1 MSSPS
6 STLLPIQFLNAGN
19 LVTAG
24 LQLYRRHFKSYFRL
38 ALLAGAWLY
47 LPIVILV
54 VAVFIGIFSSGELDS
69 SDELSGAS
77 AALIGLLFLVGLPI
91 WLSVCLAKYQAFS
104 AAISRLAFQQ
114 LINSPETASEAS
126 RYTNSRMWGFWL
138 IGFFV
143 SLIFGAVAFGLYIL
157 LILAAVIFAVVIGGT
172 GIGQGGTDPTNPAF
186 IAGFIAVIGLGILVI
201 VIPTLMFLFW
211 LFARLLVA
219 EVPYAIDREITPT
232 GSLGRSWDLT
242 DKSGWR
248 IITALVIL
256 AVVLFPIQFFQQTIS
271 ILVQSIGV
279 IADADQTS
287 GIFVIAVVIGY
298 AVSLLVSLLVLPLWQ
313 ATKAVLYYDLRSRRE
328 GMGLELEPQD
338 LASENLD
345 SQDLDPQALQP
356 RNLQSPSNTLQVP
369 PIMQLFRQV
378 KLLTPESVELEFTL
392 AGIGNRV
399 LALLIDYSILL
410 IGGLIFWIIFGIFS
424 YQLLQYLESSNVD
437 YSDIPIWLL
446 AIGFLLS
453 FIFTTG
459 YFVGFE
465 VLRQGQTPG
474 KRWAKIRVIREDGRP
489 VGLAQAVLR
498 SLVQP
503 IDYFLFI
510 GAFLIFFG
518 KREKRIGDWAGGTL
532 VIQENRALK
541 QAIELSD
548 AAKQLAPELPQTTDL
563 VQLQPRHFAVI
574 AEYLQRRLFLET
586 KSKTDLSLD
595 LARQTRT
602 LIKLETIPSGLTSD
616 QFLEAVYLAYQKQ
629 FSS

>member
-1 MSSPS
+1 MSFSPS
-6 STLLPIQFLNAGN
+6 ALLPIQFLNAGN

-24 LQLYRRHFKSYFRL
+24 LQLYRHHFRSYFRL

-47 LPIVILV
+47 VPIVVLV
-54 VAVFIGIFSSGELDS
+54 VAVLISILSLGELDG
-69 SDELSGAS
+69 GA
-77 AALIGLLFLVGLPI
+77 AALIGLLFLVGAPI
-91 WLSVCLAKYQAFS
+91 WLSVCIAKYQAFS
-104 AAISRLAFQQ
+104 AAIARLAFHQ
-114 LINSPETASEAS
+114 LINSPETTSEAS

-143 SLIFGAVAFGLYIL
+143 SLIFGAIAFGLYIL
-157 LILAAVIFAVVIGGT
+157 LIIAAAIFAVTIGSAT
-172 GIGQGGTDPTNPAF
+172 GIGQSGADPSNPAF
-186 IAGFIAVIGLGILVI
+186 VASFVTVIGVGFLVI
-201 VIPTLMFLFW
+201 GIPALMFILW
-211 LFARLLVA
+211 LFARLLIA
-219 EVPYAIDREITPT
+219 EVPYAIDRETTPT

-248 IITALVIL
+248 ITTALIVL
-256 AVVLFPIQFFQQTIS
+256 AVVLFPIQFFQQTIGV
-271 ILVQSIGV
+271 LLQSV
-279 IADADQTS
+279 AAIADADQTS
-287 GIFVIAVVIGY
+287 GIFITAVIVSYTI
-298 AVSLLVSLLVLPLWQ
+298 SLLVSLLVMPLWQ

-338 LASENLD
+338 LDSQALD
-345 SQDLDPQALQP
+345 SQALQS
-356 RNLQSPSNTLQVP
+356 RNLQSQNNTLQVP
-369 PIMQLFRQV
+369 PVMQLFRQV

-392 AGIGNRV
+392 AGIGNRA
-399 LALLIDYSILL
+399 LALLVDYSILL
-410 IGGLIFWIIFGIFS
+410 IGGLIFWIIFGTFA

-437 YSDIPIWLL
+437 YSDLPIWLL

-474 KRWAKIRVIREDGRP
+474 KRWAKIRVIRDDGRP
-489 VGLAQAVLR
+489 IGLAQAVLR

-518 KREKRIGDWAGGTL
+518 KREKRIGDWAAGTL

-541 QAIELSD
+541 QAIDLSD
-548 AAKQLAPELPQTTDL
+548 AAKRLAAELPQTTDL
-563 VQLQPRHFAVI
+563 SQLQPRHFAVV
-574 AEYLQRRLFLET
+574 AEYLQRRSFLET

-629 FSS
+629 FS